1 MSGEDAARK
10 AEDGGDKAV
19 EGLAAQLE
27 GAAVSGEGAK
37 QKTLEEATS
46 EKDKMAQLLELQKQ
60 LLGIKGLTT
69 PGEHK
74 FWSTQPVPQSSS
86 GGGEGADEDDE
97 TKVGPLEVKTV
108 DEVRQTPYAL
118 PKGFEWCSLD
128 VDDEEVV
135 KEAYTLL
142 TENYVEDDD
151 NMFRFD
157 YAPEFLN
164 WALKPPGYRIDWHV
178 GVRQSSNKKLLAMIT
193 GVPAKVHAHDKVVKM
208 AEINFLCVHKKLRSK
223 RLAPVLIKEVTRRV
237 NLTDQ
242 WQAVYTAGVRIPKPI
257 GVARYWHRS
266 LNPKKLIGVGFSR
279 LGDRM
284 TMARTIKL
292 YKLPAEAQSGTIPME
307 PKHVADVTKLL
318 REHQK
323 QFKVWIEFDEEEV
336 AHWLLPRDNVIYS
349 YVITDSN
356 GKVTDF
362 CSFYNLPSSI
372 LGHDDYDHLKA
383 AYSFYN
389 VAHTV
394 SFKQLMRDALI
405 HANANSFDVFNALDL
420 MENSTILKD
429 LLFGIGDGNLHY
441 YFYNYAVGPELKP
454 QDIGIVLL

>member
-1 MSGEDAARK
+1 MSGDSDSNAKPSVEDVTETLEATELSSEAPPAPDADAIAAERK
-10 AEDGGDKAV
+10 RLEQLIELRRTLFGGN
-19 EGLAAQLE
+19 
-27 GAAVSGEGAK
+27 AK
-37 QKTLEEATS
+37 Q
-46 EKDKMAQLLELQKQ
+46 
-60 LLGIKGLTT
+60 
-69 PGEHK
+69 HK
-74 FWSTQPVPQSSS
+74 FWSTQPVPQNGAVSSS
-86 GGGEGADEDDE
+86 EVDSSEAAVP
-97 TKVGPLEVKTV
+97 TVGPLETKTV
-108 DEVRQTPYAL
+108 SDVRQTPYAL
-118 PKGFEWCSLD
+118 PKGFEWSTID
-128 VDDEEVV
+128 VEDPEQV

-157 YAPEFLN
+157 YAPEFLE
-164 WALKPPGYRIDWHV
+164 WALKPPGYSPEWHV

-193 GVPAKVHAHDKVVKM
+193 GVPAKVHVHDKVVDM

-237 NLTDQ
+237 NVEDK
-242 WQAVYTAGVRIPKPI
+242 WQAVYTAGVRIPEPI

-292 YKLPAEAQSGTIPME
+292 YKLPDEAQSGTVKME
-307 PKHVADVTKLL
+307 AKHVAGVTKLL
-318 REHQK
+318 RKHQE
-323 QFKVWIEFDEEEV
+323 QFKIWIEFDEDEV
-336 AHWLLPRDNVIYS
+336 AHWLLPRDNVVYS
-349 YVITDSN
+349 YVITDKDGN
-356 GKVTDF
+356 VTDF

-372 LGHDDYDHLKA
+372 LGHDEYNHLKA

-389 VAHTV
+389 VATTV

-405 HANANSFDVFNALDL
+405 HANANEFDVFNALDL
-420 MENSTILKD
+420 MENKTILKD

-441 YFYNYAVGPELKP
+441 YLYNYAVGQEIKPEE
-454 QDIGIVLL
+454 IGVVLL